1 MSDWKRC
8 TLSDLGEIV
17 GGATPSTINES
28 YYGGDIAWI
37 TPKDLSTFQGR
48 FISRGERN
56 ITAEGLKNSSARL
69 MPPYSVLFTSRA
81 PIGYVAITENEV
93 CTNQGF
99 KSIVPNTITDYL
111 FLYYLLVHNRKRI
124 ENMGSGTTFKEVSG
138 SVMKQIEVSVPS
150 DKTEQSAIAEIL
162 GALDNKIENNLKIN
176 HHLEQMAQA
185 IYKSWFVDF
194 EPFANGKF
202 VDSELGE
209 IPAGWSIQTIEYLA
223 EKVAMG
229 PFGSNIKVETFVESG
244 VPIISGNH
252 LRGLYLNELGY
263 NFITEEHAGRLSN
276 SLVRAGDIVFTH
288 AGNIGQVALIPDDCN
303 YPYYVISQRQFYLRC
318 DKTKAL
324 PEYINYFFHSREGQ
338 GKLLANASQTGVPS
352 IARPSSHLKNITV
365 VLPPIEVQLEWFETV
380 RAILQIL
387 NSNNKES
394 KRLASIRDSLLPRL
408 MSGELSVTDVDAK

>member
-176 HHLEQMAQA
+176 HHLVSTRSATDSSPD
-185 IYKSWFVDF
+185 ISRGKS
-194 EPFANGKF
+194 
-202 VDSELGE
+202 
-209 IPAGWSIQTIEYLA
+209 
-223 EKVAMG
+223 
-229 PFGSNIKVETFVESG
+229 ES
-244 VPIISGNH
+244 
-252 LRGLYLNELGY
+252 
-263 NFITEEHAGRLSN
+263 
-276 SLVRAGDIVFTH
+276 RA
-288 AGNIGQVALIPDDCN
+288 A
-303 YPYYVISQRQFYLRC
+303 
-318 DKTKAL
+318 
-324 PEYINYFFHSREGQ
+324 
-338 GKLLANASQTGVPS
+338 
-352 IARPSSHLKNITV
+352 
-365 VLPPIEVQLEWFETV
+365 
-380 RAILQIL
+380 
-387 NSNNKES
+387 
-394 KRLASIRDSLLPRL
+394 
-408 MSGELSVTDVDAK
+408 